1 MSNLMT
7 PRFCSSS
14 RIARRAVRAGLV
26 GLAALVTCAAALE
39 ACSVGN
45 GDPIPDPVYDAQALD
60 VATGDPTP
68 GTPADAASKPDAAK
82 SDAAPPADAAADA
95 PGPNTGPVLINELY
109 IDTILDGDGAEFV
122 ELRAAPGTPVD
133 DLKLRIVYANG
144 LVKYEVSAGNAGDKV
159 DANGLWVVGG
169 ANTFKLNVGG
179 HVDHLVNLA
188 SWGLDATGAVQLVRG
203 ATLLDVVGYNADPD
217 AGALPPLATPP
228 TATAEGRLA
237 RVPDNSGASGSTK
250 RKTLGRTMGAPDT
263 NDNAFDFCTMEASP
277 GLAQQKACQ

>member
-1 MSNLMT
+1 MN
-7 PRFCSSS
+7 PRRRISS
-14 RIARRAVRAGLV
+14 RHARHARHAALAGLA
-26 GLAALVTCAAALE
+26 GLAALAAFATALE

-45 GDPIPDPVYDAQALD
+45 GDPIADPVYDAQALD
-60 VATGDPTP
+60 VASGDPMP
-68 GTPADAASKPDAAK
+68 GTPNDAAVKPDAAK
-82 SDAAPPADAAADA
+82 PDAAPKADAAADA
-95 PGPNTGPVLINELY
+95 PGPNTAPVLINELY
-109 IDTILDGDGAEFV
+109 VDTILDGDGAEFV

-144 LVKYEVSAGNAGDKV
+144 LVKYEIAAGNAGDTV

-169 ANTFKLNVGG
+169 GSTFKLNVGG
-179 HVDHLVNLA
+179 HVDHIVGIA
-188 SWGLDATGAVQLVRG
+188 SWGLDAKGAVQLVRG
-203 ATLLDVVGYNADPD
+203 ATLLDVVGYDANPD

-228 TATAEGRLA
+228 TATAEGKLA